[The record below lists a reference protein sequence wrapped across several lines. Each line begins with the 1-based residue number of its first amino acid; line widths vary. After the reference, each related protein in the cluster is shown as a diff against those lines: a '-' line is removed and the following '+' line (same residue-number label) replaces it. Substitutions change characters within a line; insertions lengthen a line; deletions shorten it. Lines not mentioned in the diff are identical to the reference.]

1 MDTPVV
7 EDDARICRVM
17 SSDVAS
23 ATDAKEFDIAR
34 EEEMFGESM
43 SSSSSPIE
51 DDDDDD
57 DESSDPKAPQQSS
70 SAMVVRSEIRTRD
83 VTDHGK
89 KIVFTITT
97 SY

>member
-7 EDDARICRVM
+7 EDDARKCRVM

-23 ATDAKEFDIAR
+23 VTGAKEFDITR
-34 EEEMFGESM
+34 EEGMFGESM

-51 DDDDDD
+51 DDEDDD

-70 SAMVVRSEIRTRD
+70 SAIVARSEIR
-83 VTDHGK
+83 HGM
-89 KIVFTITT
+89 
-97 SY
+97 

>member
-23 ATDAKEFDIAR
+23 ATDAKEFDITR

-51 DDDDDD
+51 DDEDD
-57 DESSDPKAPQQSS
+57 DEKAPQLTI
-70 SAMVVRSEIRTRD
+70 VVGHTIVVA
-83 VTDHGK
+83 VTGK
-89 KIVFTITT
+89 KSCLLLLTHTYDT
-97 SY
+97 P

>member
-23 ATDAKEFDIAR
+23 ATDAKEFDITR

-43 SSSSSPIE
+43 SSSSSPIDDDE
-51 DDDDDD
+51 DDDD
-57 DESSDPKAPQQSS
+57 EKAPQLTI
-70 SAMVVRSEIRTRD
+70 VVGHTI
-83 VTDHGK
+83 VAVMGK
-89 KIVFTITT
+89 KSCLLLGAYLILL
-97 SY
+97 